1 MSLFAEDYEL
11 AEESSKT
18 WRLNLESGCIE
29 GETDVLEAVAQSAL
43 MALMTPRY
51 RHLIFPW
58 QYGSELATLIGKPR
72 GYAVSEAKRMI
83 SDALCTDTRITS
95 VRDFSYEA
103 GTLFFT
109 MDTIYGSKR
118 LGTEVQSG

>member
-11 AEESSKT
+11 AEEPSKT
-18 WRLNLESGCIE
+18 WRLDLENGCIE
-29 GETDVLEAVAQSAL
+29 GETDGLDAVAQAAL

-58 QYGSELATLIGKPR
+58 QYGSELGTLIGKDR
-72 GYAVSEAKRMI
+72 DYAISEAMRMI
-83 SDALCTDTRITS
+83 ADALSADTRITG
-95 VRDFSYEA
+95 VRDFSHEN

-118 LGTEVQSG
+118 LGTEVQNE